1 MSPDTSNSPDAR
13 TPELAAA
20 PKRLAS
26 LDAYRGAIMLLM
38 ASGGLG
44 LAEIAKEFP
53 DSSVWQILGH
63 QSDHVQWAGCTL
75 WDLIQPAFMFMVGIA
90 LPWSLASRSARG
102 QSFKLMLAHALW
114 RSLLLVLLAV
124 FLSSAWSKQT
134 NWVFTNVL
142 AQIGLGYPLLF
153 LLAFTKSRTTWIAA
167 FSILM
172 LYWLAFALY
181 PLPPADFDWQAVGI
195 SAEWSR
201 LTGFAAH
208 WEKNAN
214 FASNFDTWFLNLF
227 PRGETYTFNSGGY
240 ATLNFLPSL
249 ATMTFGLLAGRLL
262 RSDLPLTSKLMRL
275 VLAGSL
281 GIALGLLLDITGICP
296 IVKRIWTPAWTLYS
310 AGYVAIMLAVFVAL
324 VDGLAFKRLA
334 FPLIIVGLNPITLYC
349 LFQLST
355 SFIRHQ
361 LQIHLGQDVFAIF
374 GDLWSPMM
382 KRAGVLLVLWLIILW
397 MYRRKV
403 FLRL

>member
-1 MSPDTSNSPDAR
+1 
-13 TPELAAA
+13 
-20 PKRLAS
+20 
-26 LDAYRGAIMLLM
+26 MLLM

-53 DSSVWQILGH
+53 DSSAWQLLGH
-63 QSDHVQWAGCTL
+63 QTDHVQWAGCVL

-90 LPWSLASRSARG
+90 LPWSLSSRSARG
-102 QSFKLMLAHALW
+102 QSYKIMLAHALW

-167 FSILM
+167 FSILI

-181 PLPPADFDWQAVGI
+181 PLPPADFDWKAVGVP
-195 SAEWSR
+195 AEWSR

-227 PRGETYTFNSGGY
+227 PRDETFTVNRGGY
-240 ATLNFLPSL
+240 ATLNFVPSL

-262 RSDLPLTSKLMRL
+262 RSNLPLTGKLMRL
-275 VLAGSL
+275 VLAGLLS
-281 GIALGLLLDITGICP
+281 IALGLVLDLTGICP

-310 AGYVAIMLAVFVAL
+310 TGFVAMMLAVFVAL

-355 SFIRHQ
+355 SFIRNQ
-361 LQIHLGQDVFAIF
+361 LQIHLGQDIFAIF
-374 GDLWSPMM
+374 GDLWIPMM
-382 KRAGVLLVLWLIILW
+382 KRAGVLLILWLIILW

>member
-1 MSPDTSNSPDAR
+1 MNSDASKSPTVL
-13 TPELAAA
+13 TPEPATA
-20 PKRLAS
+20 PTRLAS

-63 QSDHVQWAGCTL
+63 QSGHVQWAGCAL
-75 WDLIQPAFMFMVGIA
+75 WDLIQPAFMFMVGIS

-102 QSFKLMLAHALW
+102 QSFQLMLAHALW

-124 FLSSAWSKQT
+124 FLSSAWSEQT

-167 FSILM
+167 FSILA
-172 LYWLAFALY
+172 LYWMAFALH
-181 PLPPADFDWQAVGI
+181 PLPPADFDWQAVGVPPD
-195 SAEWSR
+195 WSW

-214 FASNFDTWFLNLF
+214 FASNFDLWFLNLF
-227 PRGETYTFNSGGY
+227 PRDEPFTFNRGGY
-240 ATLNFLPSL
+240 ATLNFIPSL

-262 RSDLPLTSKLMRL
+262 RSDLPMSGKLMRL
-275 VLAGSL
+275 VLAGLL
-281 GIALGLLLDITGICP
+281 GIALGMALDLTGICP

-310 AGYVAIMLAVFVAL
+310 TGFVAIMLAVMVAL
-324 VDGLAFKRLA
+324 VDGLSLKRLA
-334 FPLIIVGLNPITLYC
+334 FPLMIVGLNPITLYC

-355 SFIRHQ
+355 SFIRKQ
-361 LQIHLGQDVFAIF
+361 LQIHLGQDVFSIF
-374 GDLWSPMM
+374 GDLWIPMM
-382 KRAGVLLVLWLIILW
+382 QRACVLLILWLIILW